1 MPPLSLLPTTT
12 QVSISMLFYGATT
25 GIEFLALLQ
34 LRVTEPE
41 KERPFRVPIDLKYLP
56 FFCVPPLLLWYTHT
70 RLFTS
75 HPLRHLPPL
84 SRPSPSLPLLH
95 AQPAP
100 HRSRSNRGVDRLLHV
115 HHRLN
120 DHLFQH
126 VWLYALAAV
135 EARGEWRQYPAPCRR
150 GRLAEGTERAA
161 VQPVA
166 GGMELRR
173 TATRRAGGLW

>member
-1 MPPLSLLPTTT
+1 
-12 QVSISMLFYGATT
+12 MLFYGATT

-56 FFCVPPLLLWYTHT
+56 FFCVPPLLLWYAA
-70 RLFTS
+70 RASS
-75 HPLRHLPPL
+75 HPIPFPTSLHSHAPPPPL
-84 SRPSPSLPLLH
+84 PFFLH
-95 AQPAP
+95 AQPATNRFSS
-100 HRSRSNRGVDRLLHV
+100 HRGVDRLLHV

-126 VWLYALAAV
+126 AWLYTLAAV
-135 EARGEWRQYPAPCRR
+135 EARGEWRQYPAPCGR